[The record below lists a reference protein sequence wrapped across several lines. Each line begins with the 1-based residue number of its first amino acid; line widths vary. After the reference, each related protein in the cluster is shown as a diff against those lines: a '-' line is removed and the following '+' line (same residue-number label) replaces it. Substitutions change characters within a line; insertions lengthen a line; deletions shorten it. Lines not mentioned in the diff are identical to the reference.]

1 MAVRAGAFLH
11 DVNGFVFD
19 RLQTAGASNLNQN
32 VETITELGNWE
43 NVATVRDTVNLSFDM
58 ESFDVSTEVEAVVT
72 GVDPDAVVDG
82 DEFDFG
88 DSKPV
93 DIVAPLKSARNQ
105 YDIAAGV
112 IVPYLTLENVTYRFG
127 VGQNSTQSYT
137 LRGDTINYVRNGV
150 PRYQEFTV
158 TAGAN
163 QTYNFANTAML
174 YDEAGDNIYAISVCA
189 KEVGTN
195 NYKRLFFGDD
205 YTNTA
210 SGFTVLDDI
219 DSEGYDRLHVT
230 YASASAISYP
240 QDGNNPT
247 GNTVHQGVSVKPA
260 AIRGK
265 DIDLYV
271 GSSAATPVFSRW
283 AGVQSVEV
291 TRRVNLETDEELGNY
306 HYVAQDYDV
315 AEVSG
320 TVTLRPA
327 SVDVLFEKIYEI
339 LNVPNGEVAGPYTTV
354 GLPLEIRINDP
365 EAGDTIK
372 TLYVP
377 DARFS
382 APALQGRV
390 GQRQEITL
398 NWQSDTGVL
407 LVYAGD
413 RP

>member
-1 MAVRAGAFLH
+1 LH

-32 VETITELGNWE
+32 TEVIRELGNWQ

-58 ESFDVSTEVEAVVT
+58 ESFDVSSEIEAVVT
-72 GVDPDAVVDG
+72 GADPDAVVAG
-82 DEFDFG
+82 QEFDFN

-105 YDIAAGV
+105 YDIAGGV
-112 IVPYLTLENVTYRFG
+112 ITPYLTLENVTYRFG

-137 LRGDTINYVRNGV
+137 LRGDTINYVRNGT

-158 TAGAN
+158 TAGTS

-174 YDEAGDNIYAISVCA
+174 YDEAGDTIYAISVCA

-195 NYKRLFFGDD
+195 NYRRLFFGDD
-205 YTNTA
+205 YTNTS

-219 DSEGYDRLHVT
+219 DAEGYDRLHVT
-230 YASASAISYP
+230 YATASATTYP
-240 QDGNNPT
+240 QVGNNPT

-271 GSSAATPVFSRW
+271 GSSAATPVFARW
-283 AGVQSVEV
+283 GGVQSVEV

-306 HYVAQDYDV
+306 HYVAQDYDTADV
-315 AEVSG
+315 TG
-320 TVTLRPA
+320 TITLRPA
-327 SVDVLFEKIYEI
+327 SVDALFEKIYEI
-339 LNVPNGEVAGPYTTV
+339 LNVPDGEVAGPYTTV

-365 EAGDTIK
+365 DAGSTIK

-390 GQRQEITL
+390 GQRQEISLAWT
-398 NWQSDTGVL
+398 SDTGVL
-407 LVYAGD
+407 LVYNED